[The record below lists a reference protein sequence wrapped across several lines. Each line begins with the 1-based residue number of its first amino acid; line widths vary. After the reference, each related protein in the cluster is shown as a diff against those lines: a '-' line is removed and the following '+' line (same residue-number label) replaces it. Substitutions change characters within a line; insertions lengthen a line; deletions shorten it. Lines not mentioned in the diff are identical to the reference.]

1 MVRLRKDEPL
11 SLHEFAGS
19 AHTPGLRPPSS
30 RLPACVAQN
39 GNGVYLWTLEP
50 SVDVDVTI
58 PARGCDLPSIF

>member
-30 RLPACVAQN
+30 RLPACVVQN
-39 GNGVYLWTLEP
+39 GNEVYLWTLEP
-50 SVDVDVTI
+50 SVDVTI
-58 PARGCDLPSIF
+58 PARGRDLPSIF